1 MLNEDWAISDSF
13 LCLNFADRTAEADWK
28 APLARDKVSRA
39 YDFPNSLPPSPSP
52 SPHLPSTHL
61 NCSCLFS
68 FLFRPSPFSS
78 WPQSCVC
85 FGSCCAR
92 PPSHHARQP
101 GPEASNGALMGLGLI
116 WLGDPDSCDSPRL
129 HALSLSLSNPIQLE
143 SVRMTVSPFP
153 SSPLLCSV
161 CVCCVYLH
169 ISLSSFACVW
179 WLFYLS
185 STLRVCVFV
194 MSRAVHVLDAPWPFV

>member
-1 MLNEDWAISDSF
+1 VLNEDWAISDSF

-39 YDFPNSLPPSPSP
+39 YDFPNSLPP

-129 HALSLSLSNPIQLE
+129 HALSLSLKPDP
-143 SVRMTVSPFP
+143 VGVSPNDSVAFP
-153 SSPLLCSV
+153 LIFSALSVCAVFIFTSPSHPLRVCGGCFTFLLLCV
-161 CVCCVYLH
+161 CVC
-169 ISLSSFACVW
+169 S
-179 WLFYLS
+179 
-185 STLRVCVFV
+185 
-194 MSRAVHVLDAPWPFV
+194 